1 MDTETRNRLVRRLQ
15 IVEGHVR
22 AIQRMVDEGAYCI
35 DTIKQID
42 ATKAAMTKVSQIILE
57 DHLGSCVT
65 NAVRGD
71 DPAERERVLQEIAE
85 VFEMAQKG

>member
-1 MDTETRNRLVRRLQ
+1 VRRLQ